1 MAKVEASRRE
11 CVRLASMILRAYKPS
26 EAAND
31 PKLFISA
38 CAAIFAKYGL
48 DTAREVSDPV
58 NGLPST
64 LKWFPTLADITEA
77 CKRVS
82 ERLNEEHY
90 LREQLRKQFELREAC
105 EKFDANPRG
114 QMYGEFCA
122 EMKQRGLEIPER
134 HRPGA

>member
-1 MAKVEASRRE
+1 V
-11 CVRLASMILRAYKPS
+11 VS
-26 EAAND
+26 E
-31 PKLFISA
+31 
-38 CAAIFAKYGL
+38 
-48 DTAREVSDPV
+48 
-58 NGLPST
+58 
-64 LKWFPTLADITEA
+64 ADITEA